1 MVDTCIPSNI
11 FVIINNCW
19 FMQNYI
25 FGLLLLLMML
35 FGVLLVYVV
44 VVVIIGGLKTFH
56 SKKSAEKNY
65 YALDCF

>member
-1 MVDTCIPSNI
+1 
-11 FVIINNCW
+11 
-19 FMQNYI
+19 MQNYI